1 VTVSLES
8 EGRCSIWDGYVATT
22 GPARVGGAVAG
33 DGLPELSGSAPGFRL
48 WLNDQANSEEAR
60 QGELFMLFH
69 IIAQHD
75 HTTCG
80 RVQNGKVV
88 PLPSTAMPWINGN
101 EHVKVV
107 GAWGYPVEHKTFAVV
122 ESDSFDE
129 VAKLF
134 ESHLAMGPVE
144 VLPVSKRK

>member
-1 VTVSLES
+1 M
-8 EGRCSIWDGYVATT
+8 ATT

-33 DGLPELSGSAPGFRL
+33 DGLPELSGSAPGFSL
-48 WLNDQANSEEAR
+48 WLNDQTNSEEAR

-88 PLPSTAMPWINGN
+88 PPPSTAMPWINGN

-107 GAWGYPVEHKTFAVV
+107 GAWAYPVEHKSLAVV

-129 VAKLF
+129 VAILF
-134 ESHLAMGPVE
+134 ENHLAMGPVE

>member
-1 VTVSLES
+1 
-8 EGRCSIWDGYVATT
+8 
-22 GPARVGGAVAG
+22 
-33 DGLPELSGSAPGFRL
+33 
-48 WLNDQANSEEAR
+48 
-60 QGELFMLFH
+60 MLFH

-75 HTTCG
+75 HTTCS

-88 PLPSTAMPWINGN
+88 PLPGTAMPWINGN

-107 GAWGYPVEHKTFAVV
+107 GAWGYPVEHKVFAVV

>member
-1 VTVSLES
+1 M
-8 EGRCSIWDGYVATT
+8 T
-22 GPARVGGAVAG
+22 GPTLKKHA
-33 DGLPELSGSAPGFRL
+33 
-48 WLNDQANSEEAR
+48 EENF
-60 QGELFMLFH
+60 FMLFH

-107 GAWGYPVEHKTFAVV
+107 GAWGYPVEHKVFAVI
-122 ESDSFDE
+122 ESDSFEE
-129 VAKLF
+129 VTKLF

-144 VLPVSKRK
+144 VLPVSDRLQWASGRK